1 MISRRPLF
9 PIAALLL
16 TAAIAGAACSEDK
29 EPFASDDKGNRPS
42 SSGTTKAVVQ
52 APVGSAPEAVGI
64 EVPEEGNPEGPSSFV
79 VDAQGTVH
87 ILDQV
92 NQRIQVFTQAGAL
105 LGSVPISSATFED
118 IELDGNGGYILV
130 DKSDREAVVF
140 IDGAG
145 VEKAFIR
152 IVGGPIANAG
162 DVTGVYRTTDGI
174 WLEIDDAELVQIADV
189 QGNPVQTRTTE
200 LGRRDKDGRIVL
212 VAIDGT
218 NEVILTSRTSA
229 TADSTEL
236 GRIKFDKTVGHVSAF
251 EYDDDGNVLVGVE
264 TFTETA
270 VPSEDGEGE
279 DFVVKDGDIAHEI
292 VTINRAGKEIRR
304 DKLIP
309 KDDPLTQLRYVRR
322 GADGHLY
329 QLKAGD
335 SGISVV
341 RYVP

>member
-1 MISRRPLF
+1 MISRRPLL

-16 TAAIAGAACSEDK
+16 TAAIAAGACSDDK

-42 SSGTTKAVVQ
+42 TSGTTKPVVSV
-52 APVGSAPEAVGI
+52 PVGGAPEAIGI
-64 EVPEEGNPEGPSSFV
+64 DLPEEGSPEGPASFV
-79 VDAQGTVH
+79 VDAAGTVH

-92 NQRIQVFTQAGAL
+92 NFRIQVYKQSGEL
-105 LGSVPISSATFED
+105 LGSVPISSNNFED

-130 DKSDREAVVF
+130 DKGDREAVVF

-145 VEKAFIR
+145 VEKGFIR
-152 IVGGPIANAG
+152 IVGGPITNAG

-174 WLEIDDAELVQIADV
+174 WLEIDDAELVQIADPA
-189 QGNPVQTRTTE
+189 GNPVKSRTTE
-200 LGRRDKDGRIVL
+200 LGRRDADGRIVL
-212 VAIDGT
+212 VAIDGL
-218 NEVILTSRTSA
+218 NEVILTSRTSP

-236 GRIKFDKTVGHVSAF
+236 ARIKFDMTVSHVSAF

-264 TFTETA
+264 TYTEGTEEQGFEA
-270 VPSEDGEGE
+270 QAIE
-279 DFVVKDGDIAHEI
+279 HEI

-304 DKLIP
+304 DKLLK
-309 KDDPLTQLRYVRR
+309 KDDPLSQLRYVRR

-329 QLKAGD
+329 QLKVGD
-335 SGISVV
+335 QGAQVV